1 MKDLCISTGAT
12 FISRE
17 SGINLSEVKLQHLGS
32 CKTIE
37 VLSNFTTVVDGAGNP
52 QEIDERIE
60 QLKEEIKNTDGL
72 HQAER
77 IQERVTRLAS
87 GVAIIRVGGATEVE
101 MVERRHRI
109 EDALAAV
116 KAAQEEGMLPG
127 GGVALARASQD
138 LDVEMD
144 NEDQRLGMQIILES
158 VKAPIKQMAQN
169 AGVSPD
175 IVLEKVLTQE
185 GNLGFDF
192 TRNEIV
198 DMFESGVIDP
208 AKVTR
213 SALENAVSVA
223 STLVTTN
230 HAIVEN

>member
-1 MKDLCISTGAT
+1 M
-12 FISRE
+12 
-17 SGINLSEVKLQHLGS
+17 
-32 CKTIE
+32 
-37 VLSNFTTVVDGAGNP
+37 
-52 QEIDERIE
+52 
-60 QLKEEIKNTDGL
+60 
-72 HQAER
+72 
-77 IQERVTRLAS
+77 
-87 GVAIIRVGGATEVE
+87 
-101 MVERRHRI
+101 
-109 EDALAAV
+109 
-116 KAAQEEGMLPG
+116 
-127 GGVALARASQD
+127 ALARASQD